1 MHLFFLKGLLLGEYK
16 VLGLKSPQHSE
27 KESIIL
33 FINRAFVCLQLR
45 FKVENLPTLRT
56 LAEKKKIENEGEGR
70 V

>member
-1 MHLFFLKGLLLGEYK
+1 MLKCYCW
-16 VLGLKSPQHSE
+16 VSTSILGLKSPQNSE

-56 LAEKKKIENEGEGR
+56 LAEKKEIR
-70 V
+70 A